1 MSSRRIRWSGWPAAP
16 RRTAAL
22 ECSSVSLHFCSAAS
36 AKKYDFSER
45 DVWRSCLRWK
55 KHYFWGFRQF
65 KYFFFFL
72 MLGGLIVQIAFY
84 SHPLCSAILTRT
96 LNRIWR
102 WSLGVTVKVKLTVVS
117 MNREEQKVFESTA
130 APVRF
135 CYPLKSQSVLTASP
149 LQPLQRRFA
158 CVSHRV
164 GSLIAARVLF
174 LYFPWWNSKFCRTTE
189 GTG

>member
-1 MSSRRIRWSGWPAAP
+1 MKETSG
-16 RRTAAL
+16 
-22 ECSSVSLHFCSAAS
+22 EAAS
-36 AKKYDFSER
+36 DRKNIPSEGSV
-45 DVWRSCLRWK
+45 DSNTAYIFGGFFWSTEVWSRGSLLFPSLVLRRCD
-55 KHYFWGFRQF
+55 G
-65 KYFFFFL
+65 
-72 MLGGLIVQIAFY
+72 
-84 SHPLCSAILTRT
+84 T

-117 MNREEQKVFESTA
+117 MNREEQKAFESTA

-135 CYPLKSQSVLTASP
+135 CYPLKSQSVLTAGP
-149 LQPLQRRFA
+149 LQPLLRRFA